1 MEQEQ
6 RPQLKMLFLLG
17 YNLKIVWL
25 LVGEEQ
31 KFGEWGVYRSGIFLN
46 GGREGVSKFSAG
58 GGGGGDS
65 AHPPIREN
73 PGYFFLFLNVFY
85 IKPALRFYL
94 LGIWWHSI
102 FSLFDIW
109 KNIRGNLPAGI
120 FQRNSLRGIYLFI
133 YSFIYLLLTTLDG

>member
-31 KFGEWGVYRSGIFLN
+31 KFGEWGVYRSGIFLD
-46 GGREGVSKFSAG
+46 GGREGVSKFSA
-58 GGGGGDS
+58 GGGGDS